1 MDVDGRILPS
11 NVEDPRFAQR
21 EAETRPGWSPPGPD
35 LSWPDFIAA
44 VLESLPVLLER
55 LLR

>member
-21 EAETRPGWSPPGPD
+21 EADVEMGWSPPCPD
-35 LSWPDFIAA
+35 LVWPDFIAA
-44 VLESLPVLLER
+44 VLEGLPILIER

>member
-1 MDVDGRILPS
+1 MLPS

-21 EAETRPGWSPPGPD
+21 EADVETGWSPPD
-35 LSWPDFIAA
+35 LGLVWSDFIAA
-44 VLESLPVLLER
+44 VLESLPVLIER